1 MYMIMYIYIYIRIYI
16 RILLLGMYI
25 NVMHTVN
32 GQNPAIAPIDIVLPT
47 PQEFRGFS
55 T

>member
-1 MYMIMYIYIYIRIYI
+1 MYIYIYVYDNVYIYI